1 MRVHIAYFTER
12 PYRYAPQDR
21 IIERGF
27 FGTPNSYFDP
37 AKGYEL
43 YHEYFDEKLLA
54 EDLGFDGVGLNEHHG
69 TPFTMGGVMDV
80 EAAILARITKKVR
93 IIMMGNPLPLGAPL
107 RLAEELAMIDV
118 ISGGRLITGWVRGT
132 GCEQFAHNSNPAYNR
147 EYFEEAHDFI
157 VKAWSQPGPWRY
169 EGKHFHYRFV
179 DPWPLPMQKPHP
191 PMWIPGLLSP
201 ETVIWSAAKRYPYMG
216 LATALEPTVELWNVY
231 RDRAAEAGYQIGP
244 ENFGFLQNVY
254 VAETEEKAYEI
265 SKQSVF
271 GGAGSGYSLFSLP
284 QFFFPPGYVSKNAV
298 RRLAEQFGKP
308 DQAGGGAFF
317 QGSSGKSAE
326 AEISSAQVDHRSKV
340 WQNSAVDIEY
350 TRKLVLDSHTDGV
363 KNLNIICGTPDSVIR
378 KLRVVLETLRPGI
391 FLLWQNDGPI
401 TRKDRE
407 NNLKLLGKE
416 VMPALREFGRE
427 LKLTSPFEVT
437 PGSRPL
443 PSHGKPESVGSIE
456 PWKAW
461 QAANP

>member
-1 MRVHIAYFTER
+1 MHLAYFTER

-21 IIERGF
+21 VIEKGF
-27 FGTPNSYFDP
+27 FGTPNSFFDP

-54 EDLGFDGVGLNEHHG
+54 EELGFDGVGLNEHHG

-93 IIMMGNPLPLGAPL
+93 IIMMGNPLPLGNPL

-147 EYFEEAHDFI
+147 EYFDEAHDFI
-157 VKAWSQPGPWRY
+157 VKAWTRPGPWRY

-201 ETVIWSAAKRYPYMG
+201 ETAIWAAGKGYPYIA
-216 LATALEPTVELWNVY
+216 LATALEPTMELWNAY
-231 RDRAAEAGYQIGP
+231 RDRAAQAGYQIGP
-244 ENFGFLQNVY
+244 ENFGYLQSVY
-254 VAETEEKAYEI
+254 VAETEKKAYEI
-265 SKQSVF
+265 SKHAVF
-271 GGAGSGYSLFSLP
+271 GGAGTGYSLFAQP
-284 QFFFPPGYVSKNAV
+284 QFFFPSGYNSKNAT
-298 RRLAEQFGKP
+298 RRLVEQFADPNKV
-308 DQAGGGAFF
+308 AGGSPY
-317 QGSSGKSAE
+317 QGGDSESAK
-326 AEISSAQVDHRSKV
+326 AALSDAQVDHRSKV
-340 WQNSAVDIEY
+340 WQQPTVDVETI
-350 TRKLVLDSHTDGV
+350 RKLILDSHADAV
-363 KNLNIICGTPDSVIR
+363 KTFNIVCGTPDTVIR
-378 KLRVVLETLRPGI
+378 KLRVVMETLRPGI
-391 FLLWQNDGPI
+391 LLLWQNDGPI
-401 TRKDRE
+401 TRKERE
-407 NNLKLLGKE
+407 SNLKLLAAE
-416 VMPALREFGRE
+416 VMPAIRDFSRE

-443 PSHGKPESVGSIE
+443 ASHGKPESVGSIE

-461 QAANP
+461 CAANP

>member
-1 MRVHIAYFTER
+1 MHLAYFTER

-21 IIERGF
+21 VIEKGF
-27 FGTPNSYFDP
+27 FGTPNSFFDP

-93 IIMMGNPLPLGAPL
+93 IIMMGNPLPLGNPL

-147 EYFEEAHDFI
+147 EYFDEAHDFI
-157 VKAWSQPGPWRY
+157 VKAWTRPGPWRY

-201 ETVIWSAAKRYPYMG
+201 ETAIWAAGKGYPYMA
-216 LATALEPTVELWNVY
+216 LATALEPTMELWNVY
-231 RDRAAEAGYQIGP
+231 RDRAAQAGYQVGP
-244 ENFGFLQNVY
+244 ENFGYLQSVY
-254 VAETEEKAYEI
+254 VAETEEKAYEV
-265 SKQSVF
+265 SKHAVF
-271 GGAGSGYSLFSLP
+271 GGAGTGYSLFAQRPVLLSIRVQWQKRNPAPGGTVRGSEQRGWWFSIPGREQRSPLRP
-284 QFFFPPGYVSKNAV
+284 PFPT
-298 RRLAEQFGKP
+298 
-308 DQAGGGAFF
+308 
-317 QGSSGKSAE
+317 
-326 AEISSAQVDHRSKV
+326 HRSIIAPRSGRN
-340 WQNSAVDIEY
+340 QAEFNIE
-350 TRKLVLDSHTDGV
+350 TMRKLILDSHAEGV
-363 KNLNIICGTPDSVIR
+363 KTFNIVCGTPDTVIR

-391 FLLWQNDGPI
+391 LLLWQNDGPI
-401 TRKDRE
+401 TRKERE
-407 NNLKLLGKE
+407 SNLKLLAAE
-416 VMPALREFGRE
+416 VMPAIRDFSRE

-443 PSHGKPESVGSIE
+443 ASHGKPESVGSVE

-461 QAANP
+461 LAANP